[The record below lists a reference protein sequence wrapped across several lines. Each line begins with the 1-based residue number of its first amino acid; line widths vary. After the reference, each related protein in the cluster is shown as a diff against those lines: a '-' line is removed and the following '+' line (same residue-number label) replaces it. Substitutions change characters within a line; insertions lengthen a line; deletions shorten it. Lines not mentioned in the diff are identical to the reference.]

1 VAACLRVALRTLRRA
16 ACRNIEGVEH
26 TIEVNAEGLALIRK
40 DNVREFSLRAGANWT
55 ITFNRPK
62 RRNCL
67 TREVL
72 LELEEL
78 LLRVGDDDDARVLIL
93 TGSGSAFSAGADISG
108 GKNLED
114 STERMKSFARDI
126 KGFPRLNARVLETLM
141 RLDALTIAAV
151 NGFAVGGLP
160 VRRILSLR
168 LRPLSFGYLKSRW
181 GYLFSD
187 YRLKSSPEGL
197 VNGWPRSS

>member
-1 VAACLRVALRTLRRA
+1 LGGSSLGDEAIVKAELALTPLRSGGLPSRSASDPAESRVSQHRGL
-16 ACRNIEGVEH
+16 EH
-26 TIEVNAEGLALIRK
+26 SIEVNAEGLALIRK

-151 NGFAVGGLP
+151 NGFAVGACQCDGFCLC
-160 VRRILSLR
+160 
-168 LRPLSFGYLKSRW
+168 G
-181 GYLFSD
+181 
-187 YRLKSSPEGL
+187 
-197 VNGWPRSS
+197 